1 MYLDNWISKKIGMA
15 QTGIELHPSRRQ
27 LEDHQLQKLRETLAH
42 AVQNSPF
49 YGATLGRYCVNGP
62 LPSLKALEEL
72 PFTTEKDLKEN
83 ALQMLCV
90 NLGEI
95 SRIVT
100 LNTSGTTGASKR
112 IYFTEEDQELT
123 MDYFHHGIRCM
134 LGESD
139 KVLILLSHD
148 RPGSVGELL
157 RVALERMGACGTFD
171 QEDPEITSVVG
182 LPGTVAALASGKC
195 AFVPRSVLLTS
206 EYVSPESIA
215 AVKTYWGS
223 KVFEHY
229 GMTEMGL
236 GCAMSCRDTL
246 EDPPVGY
253 HVRETDLYIEIIDP
267 KTGEVVPDGQFG
279 EIVFTTLTRKGMP
292 FIRHRT
298 GDISRWLT
306 KPCTCSSIL
315 KRLDRVGPR
324 RPLSKTEVTL

>member
-1 MYLDNWISKKIGMA
+1 MYLDNWISKKIGVA
-15 QTGIELHPSRRQ
+15 DASGHDHPSRRQ
-27 LEDHQLQKLRETLAH
+27 LEDYQLHKLRESLEH
-42 AVQNSPF
+42 AVANSP
-49 YGATLGRYCVNGP
+49 YYLATLGKHCKGP
-62 LPSLKALEEL
+62 LLPTLKSLEEL
-72 PFTTEKDLKEN
+72 PFTTETDLREHG
-83 ALQMLCV
+83 LQMLCV

-100 LNTSGTTGASKR
+100 MNTSGTTGVSKR

-123 MDYFHHGIRCM
+123 ADFFQNGIRCM
-134 LGESD
+134 LDESD
-139 KVLILLSHD
+139 KVLILLSHE

-157 RVALERMGACGTFD
+157 RASLERFGARATY
-171 QEDPEITSVVG
+171 DPNDRKITSVVG
-182 LPGTVAALASGKC
+182 LPDAVAEMASKKGC
-195 AFVPRSVLLTS
+195 FVPRSVLLTS

-236 GCAMSCRDTL
+236 GCAMSCRDTS

-253 HVRETDLYIEIIDP
+253 HVRENDIYVEIIDP
-267 KTGEVVPDGQFG
+267 STGEVLPDGQFG

-306 KPCTCSSIL
+306 KPCSCGGIL